1 MNETTDPSPPVENKT
16 GGRLMALCGCGV
28 VAIIAIVYLL
38 TLSHGV
44 FPGQSAA
51 LIATYTGLE
60 PATLPRHPIWGA
72 CVKAIGDLGMDGM
85 ALRLNLFSLIIS
97 VACAWLFYSLFT
109 KAMLRLIDKVKVP
122 ADRAARAATAGG
134 VVATLALAF
143 SVPCW
148 IASTRLHYQIFD
160 LLLLLCLAHLLFL
173 YIRTKALAIMMLS
186 ALLFGV
192 AVVECVNIG
201 LFLPLFAFYAMQ
213 AWLRDDDFRSYR
225 VFLAILFGLAGA
237 SFILIVARG
246 FFLSE
251 DAALRDYTS
260 YWIVVRDMLR
270 ESSDSLRA
278 AIPNVGWLF
287 VVVFVVVPFLA
298 SLAIAPR
305 ALSET
310 RDWSFTFFH
319 IALTAVVIAT
329 LTNTPISRWGLELH
343 APTGALPVFLY
354 ALTAMVAGYVVV
366 YWYLIVANRSYVPE
380 QLTGLPN
387 IRAGIWSAHAF
398 GWLSVAI
405 VLFASVING
414 FEASGRRG
422 VFADECA
429 RLLLENLKDRPWL
442 ITDGMFDNHLRLEA
456 ARNGQ
461 PLKLIALQHNDNPVY
476 LRQLKRMIE
485 TDPEFD
491 GLDRIRLQNSA
502 DLGALT
508 FVQDWIESDSNVV
521 DRIAVMSA
529 PDILV
534 GAGCTIVPNYF
545 CFYGVRDQ
553 ETLKDMPVLERFEG
567 FWTRMRTILAP
578 SRSLRDPIANYRAA
592 VRRQVGFVA
601 NNAGVMLEDLGRD
614 EEAYEV
620 YGVVRQIDPNNVSAL
635 LNRVEMLHR
644 KQAEG
649 FHSAD
654 RVAVEKELRE
664 FVGSMKHKLP
674 IWSLSRV
681 FGYVRSPVLF
691 AQLGWTWALSGQ
703 PGMALAGMRRAA
715 SVATTLASR
724 TRVRQAMADILLSQ
738 NADEESESIYED
750 ILNEDPENQKALI
763 SMSRIAAR
771 RGAFDKAR
779 EWLER
784 AKAAGVDNAA
794 VAMESAALDLAAN
807 KPEDARIKLTEVT
820 ELQPRNLQAWGM
832 LAVSVIQMHDF
843 DEVEK
848 RILPRMESVAG
859 TPDNYLI
866 QITRGQLAYT
876 KGRENYRAARDAFE
890 RASAL
895 RPGLA
900 LLQEGILRLDFMLAD
915 KQEAEVHARALLRQD
930 RNIGFANYIM
940 GSLMLER
947 GRRDVAEDY
956 LRRSVSSSRSPEAL
970 NDLAELLRK
979 TGNYEEA
986 EKQVRAAIDL
996 APDFYVTYDTLGG
1009 VLADTDR
1016 LNEAEQAYAKALD
1029 IFKDDLRVHLNLA
1042 KLLYKKGNL
1051 VKAREIV
1058 AQINPRRS
1066 ELPPFE
1072 QEELQQ
1078 LVRDLTPGRK

>member
-1 MNETTDPSPPVENKT
+1 MTESTETTPTAEKKA
-16 GGRLMALCGCGV
+16 GGKLMALCGICV
-28 VAIIAIVYLL
+28 TAVTAIVYFL
-38 TLSHGV
+38 TLSRGA
-44 FPGQSAA
+44 FPGQSAG
-51 LIATYTGLE
+51 LIAAFTGIE
-60 PATLPRHPIWGA
+60 PPSLPSHPVWGA
-72 CVKAIGDLGMDGM
+72 CVNAIGSIGMNGM
-85 ALRLNLFSLIIS
+85 ALRLNIFSMVVS
-97 VACAWLFYSLFT
+97 VACAWLFYTLF
-109 KAMLRLIDKVKVP
+109 VKVAYSVIDNAKVP
-122 ADRAARAATAGG
+122 TERAARAATAGG
-134 VVATLALAF
+134 VIATLAFSF

-148 IASTRLHYQIFD
+148 IASTRLHFQIFD
-160 LLLLLCLAHLLFL
+160 MFLLLCLAHLLVI
-173 YIRTKALAIMMLS
+173 YIRTNALAILMFS
-186 ALLFGV
+186 SLLFGV
-192 AVVECVNIG
+192 AAVECVHIA
-201 LFLPLFAFYAMQ
+201 LFLPVFAFFAMH
-213 AWLRDDDFRSYR
+213 AWLRNEDFRSYR
-225 VFLAILFGLAGA
+225 VFLAILFGLIGV
-237 SFILIVARG
+237 SVILLVARR

-251 DAALRDYTS
+251 DAALREYTS
-260 YWIVVRDMLR
+260 YWVVVRDMLR
-270 ESSDSLRA
+270 ESYHTLRR
-278 AIPNVGWLF
+278 AIPDVGWLF
-287 VVVFVVVPFLA
+287 IVVFVVLPFVA
-298 SLAIAPR
+298 TLAIAPR

-310 RDWSFTFFH
+310 RDWSFIFFH

-329 LTNTPISRWGLELH
+329 LANTPISRWGLELQR
-343 APTGALPVFLY
+343 PTGALPVFIY
-354 ALTAMVAGYVVV
+354 AMTAFIAGYVVV
-366 YWYLIVANRSYVPE
+366 YWYLIVANRSYIPE
-380 QLTGLPN
+380 QLRTLPY
-387 IRAGIWSAHAF
+387 IRAGFWSAYAF
-398 GWLSVAI
+398 GWLAVAI

-422 VFADECA
+422 AFADKCA
-429 RLLLENLKDRPWL
+429 RILLDSLKDREWL
-442 ITDGMFDNHLRLEA
+442 VSDGMFDNHLRLEA
-456 ARNGQ
+456 ARSGQ
-461 PLKLIALQHNDNPVY
+461 SLKFIALQHNDNPVY
-476 LRQLKRMIE
+476 LRRLKKLIE
-485 TDPEFD
+485 TDPDFD
-491 GLDRIRLQNSA
+491 NLDRIRLQNSA
-502 DLGALT
+502 DLGALA
-508 FVQDWIESDSNVV
+508 FLQDWMESDSNVV
-521 DRIAVMSA
+521 ERIAVMSA
-529 PDILV
+529 PDILI
-534 GAGCTIVPNYF
+534 GAGCTVVPNYF
-545 CFYGVRDQ
+545 CFYGVRDADS
-553 ETLKDMPVLERFEG
+553 LKDIPVIDRFEP
-567 FWTRMRTILAP
+567 FWTEMRTVLAP
-578 SRSLRDPIANYRAA
+578 SRGLRDPIAGYRAA

-620 YGVVRQIDPNNVSAL
+620 YGIVRQIDPNNVSAL

-649 FHSAD
+649 FHSGD
-654 RVAVEKELRE
+654 RATVERELRE

-771 RGAFDKAR
+771 RGTFDKAR

-784 AKAAGVDNAA
+784 AKAAGVDNVSIAI
-794 VAMESAALDLAAN
+794 ESAALDLASN

-820 ELQPRNLQAWGM
+820 EMQPRNLQAWGM
-832 LAVSVIQMHDF
+832 LAISVIQMRDF
-843 DEVEK
+843 EDVEK

-859 TPDNYLI
+859 TPDNYLV

-876 KGRENYRAARDAFE
+876 KGREHYRSARDSFE

-900 LLQEGILRLDFMLAD
+900 LLHEWILRLDFLLAD
-915 KQEAEVHARALLRQD
+915 KQEAEAHARTLLRQD
-930 RNIGFANYIM
+930 RNNGFANYIM

-947 GRRDVAEDY
+947 GRPDVAEDY

-996 APDFYVTYDTLGG
+996 APDFYITYDTLGG
-1009 VLADTDR
+1009 VLSDTER
-1016 LNEAEQAYAKALD
+1016 LNEAEQAYAKALE

-1058 AQINPRRS
+1058 TQINPRRS

-1072 QEELQQ
+1072 QEELRQ
-1078 LVRDLTPGRK
+1078 LVHDLTPGRK